1 MEEYEDPFKK
11 RKNVIVR
18 VLQESTHEQDVQLLN
33 GGEHADLASTITFT
47 LAKKQK
53 KSPVQIAENLVKII
67 NNNPE
72 FQAIG
77 ARSEAKGPYINFIL
91 DTSYLIESLK
101 VAVKPGYGSLTKKGI
116 RIVLEHTSANPNGPL
131 HVGHIRNSIIGDTLA
146 RVFRKAGYGLEVQYY
161 VNDMGRQIAI
171 VVWGFYNL
179 DSALHE
185 EEKED
190 AHIARIYIAANREIE
205 KDPSITQQVNTL
217 MQLVEHGD
225 PAIVKKF
232 RREVSRCLDGFAITL
247 KDLNVK
253 HDRFVWESDFIRN
266 GYTDRII
273 AKIKK
278 LPQAQNEE
286 TLALDLK
293 EFGFGNKYVIRRSDG
308 TSVYAAR
315 DLAYH
320 TWKAANFDR
329 VIDVLG
335 ADHKLIASQLQCTMK
350 LLGEKAP
357 EIVHFEFVS
366 LPEGSMS
373 TRAGKFVSADDLITE
388 IRKRAFE
395 EVTIRRP
402 ELDEEVRRSIAQSV
416 GLAAIRYDIVKVTPE
431 KSTVFDWK
439 EALDFERQS
448 GPYIQ
453 YAHARACSI
462 LEKAGTFSM
471 CYELKTDQEIALAK
485 EIAKFTSIIEK
496 VASDLHPHVLAT
508 YARELADT
516 FNTFYHY
523 EQVLK
528 SEGNTRNR
536 RLTLVKAVQ
545 NTLKE
550 SLETL
555 GIDAVSTM

>member
-1 MEEYEDPFKK
+1 M
-11 RKNVIVR
+11 
-18 VLQESTHEQDVQLLN
+18 
-33 GGEHADLASTITFT
+33 
-47 LAKKQK
+47 
-53 KSPVQIAENLVKII
+53 
-67 NNNPE
+67 
-72 FQAIG
+72 
-77 ARSEAKGPYINFIL
+77 
-91 DTSYLIESLK
+91 
-101 VAVKPGYGSLTKKGI
+101 
-116 RIVLEHTSANPNGPL
+116 
-131 HVGHIRNSIIGDTLA
+131 
-146 RVFRKAGYGLEVQYY
+146 
-161 VNDMGRQIAI
+161 
-171 VVWGFYNL
+171 
-179 DSALHE
+179 
-185 EEKED
+185 
-190 AHIARIYIAANREIE
+190 
-205 KDPSITQQVNTL
+205 
-217 MQLVEHGD
+217 
-225 PAIVKKF
+225 
-232 RREVSRCLDGFAITL
+232 
-247 KDLNVK
+247 
-253 HDRFVWESDFIRN
+253 
-266 GYTDRII
+266 
-273 AKIKK
+273 
-278 LPQAQNEE
+278 
-286 TLALDLK
+286 
-293 EFGFGNKYVIRRSDG
+293 IRRSDG

-388 IRKRAFE
+388 IRKRAFD

-402 ELDEEVRRSIAQSV
+402 ELDEEMRKSIARSV
-416 GLAAIRYDIVKVTPE
+416 GLAAIRYDIIKVTPE

-462 LEKAGTFSM
+462 LEKAGTYSL
-471 CYELKTDQEIALAK
+471 CYLPKTDQEIALAK
-485 EIAKFTSIIEK
+485 EIAKFPAVIQK
-496 VASDLHPHVLAT
+496 VASELHPHVLAT

-528 SEGNTRNR
+528 SEGDTRDR
-536 RLTLVKAVQ
+536 RLTLVRAVQ

-555 GIDAVSTM
+555 GIDAISTM